1 MMLPEIDDPESTAA
15 TGATIVNTTN
25 EQQLQHR
32 RQRVRWGVVLALG
45 IILVAVGLVFIGDG
59 TISSRSRSS
68 SGSKG

>member
-15 TGATIVNTTN
+15 TGATTVNTT
-25 EQQLQHR
+25 EQQLQFR